1 MEAQGGRPRAMS
13 MPVHFRSLVYI
24 VARLACDDDYT
35 VREEEGLGTGWR
47 AVFAGTALFPM
58 MTVKMII

>member
-1 MEAQGGRPRAMS
+1 
-13 MPVHFRSLVYI
+13 MPVHFRSLVYV
-24 VARLACDDDYT
+24 VARLACDDDDT